1 MKNLVALM
9 VVLGLMI
16 CIGCGGETKGKK
28 ASSKQQLTPPPKAGT
43 SEAKPAESKPAET
56 KPAET
61 KPAETKPA
69 ETKPAEA
76 PPAKSET
83 PPPPPKSTK

>member
-1 MKNLVALM
+1 MKRLVALM
-9 VVLGLMI
+9 VVLGLMV

-28 ASSKQQLTPPPKAGT
+28 SGAKSFNPPPKGAA
-43 SEAKPAESKPAET
+43 SETKPAET

-69 ETKPAEA
+69 ETKPAESKPAETKPSEA
-76 PPAKSET
+76 PPA
-83 PPPPPKSTK
+83 PPKK